1 MAGEHIVGG
10 ESQHPRPT
18 SVKVWRRWGRRKPWR
33 SPRRGSRGSNL
44 DDLGIPILGNLQIE
58 MATMLSVYF
67 RILFVDDMKII
78 ATQKI
83 TE

>member
-1 MAGEHIVGG
+1 VNTLLVVNLNTPGLRRWRCDAGGG
-10 ESQHPRPT
+10 EGSP
-18 SVKVWRRWGRRKPWR
+18 
-33 SPRRGSRGSNL
+33 PRRGSRGSNL